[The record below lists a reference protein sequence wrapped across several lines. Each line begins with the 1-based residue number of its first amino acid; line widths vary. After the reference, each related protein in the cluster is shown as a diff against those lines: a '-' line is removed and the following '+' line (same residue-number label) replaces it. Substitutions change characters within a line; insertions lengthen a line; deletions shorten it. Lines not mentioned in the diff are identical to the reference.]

1 VNFWTSTDDP
11 GLSSWED
18 DVNIQISGQPPA
30 AIVLGLSIAMWT
42 LIGGTAGV
50 AFDQY
55 AELLPAERTASKLSE
70 AEVGPRGQHM
80 PRDIKY
86 SAWRKVCFKTPDA
99 KTLCRT
105 TSEGN
110 WDTGQVAVRVDLIER
125 AGGIGRLQIFLPVG
139 LYLQPGVKVTID
151 QGASIQVPYS
161 WCLTNICVA
170 ATPASPDLIH
180 ELESGRKLTLEVVD
194 SNILTVTTSLP
205 LDQFATVRNAA
216 PTQVF
221 EYLMDNE

>member
-1 VNFWTSTDDP
+1 MQLFNM
-11 GLSSWED
+11 
-18 DVNIQISGQPPA
+18 Q
-30 AIVLGLSIAMWT
+30 
-42 LIGGTAGV
+42 LIGRSFPALLLGSSMVVWALVTATPGI
-50 AFDQY
+50 AGEQY
-55 AELLPAERTASKLSE
+55 VELSRAAHATPKLSE

-86 SAWRKVCFKTPDA
+86 SAWRKVCFMPPDA
-99 KTLCRT
+99 KMLCRT
-105 TSEGN
+105 TSQGT

-125 AGGIGRLQIFLPVG
+125 AGSSSGRLQIFVPVG

-151 QGASIQVPYS
+151 QGAPIQVPYS

-180 ELESGRKLTLEVVD
+180 QMESAQTLTLEVVD
-194 SNILTVTTSLP
+194 SNLLTVATSLP

-216 PTQVF
+216 PTEVL
-221 EYLMDNE
+221 EYLLDNE

>member
-1 VNFWTSTDDP
+1 M
-11 GLSSWED
+11 
-18 DVNIQISGQPPA
+18 QIHDRSPA
-30 AIVLGLSIAMWT
+30 AILVGLSVAVWL
-42 LIGGTAGV
+42 LIGATAGTAR
-50 AFDQY
+50 DRY
-55 AELLPAERTASKLSE
+55 AELSPAERAAARLSE

-105 TSEGN
+105 TSEGT
-110 WDTGQVAVRVDLIER
+110 WDTGQIAVRVDLIER
-125 AGGIGRLQIFLPVG
+125 AGGIGRLQIFVPVG

-151 QGASIQVPYS
+151 QGAAIQVPYS

-180 ELESGRKLTLEVVD
+180 QLESGQKLTLEVVD
-194 SNILTVTTSLP
+194 SNILTVATSLP
-205 LDQFATVRNAA
+205 LDQFATARDAA
-216 PTQVF
+216 PAQVF
-221 EYLMDNE
+221 DYLMDNE